1 MMSKVRTRVVIA
13 GRVQGVF
20 YRATMRE
27 YARAVNV
34 NGWVKN
40 RSDGKVE
47 ALLEGEKRDVEML
60 IRWCHQGPPGAR
72 VSAVEE
78 KIEQYTGEYL
88 GFEIKHWNW

>member
-1 MMSKVRTRVVIA
+1 MAKVRTRVIIS

-27 YARAVNV
+27 YAQALNV

-40 RSDGKVE
+40 RHDGKVE
-47 ALLEGEKRDVEML
+47 ALLEGEKRDMERL
-60 IRWCHQGPPGAR
+60 IHWCRQGPPGAR

-78 KIEQYTGEYL
+78 KTEPYTGEYSR
-88 GFEIKHWNW
+88 FEIKHWSW